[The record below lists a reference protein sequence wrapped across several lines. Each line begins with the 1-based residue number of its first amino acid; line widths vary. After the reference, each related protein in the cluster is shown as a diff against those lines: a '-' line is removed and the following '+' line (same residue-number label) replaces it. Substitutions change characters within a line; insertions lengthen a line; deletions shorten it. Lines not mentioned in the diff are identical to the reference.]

1 MQSNLQTGLNKTAKK
16 DIASYINKIATE
28 LYEAI
33 DYALDEELEET
44 TLSCQTRAII
54 EDIIIKLEQLLED
67 GYLGE
72 ENLRGKF

>member
-1 MQSNLQTGLNKTAKK
+1 MQSNLQTGLNKTAKQ

-54 EDIIIKLEQLLED
+54 EDITIKLEQLLED
-67 GYLGE
+67 GYLG
-72 ENLRGKF
+72 

>member
-1 MQSNLQTGLNKTAKK
+1 MQSNLQTGLNKTAKQ

-44 TLSCQTRAII
+44 TLS
-54 EDIIIKLEQLLED
+54 
-67 GYLGE
+67 
-72 ENLRGKF
+72 